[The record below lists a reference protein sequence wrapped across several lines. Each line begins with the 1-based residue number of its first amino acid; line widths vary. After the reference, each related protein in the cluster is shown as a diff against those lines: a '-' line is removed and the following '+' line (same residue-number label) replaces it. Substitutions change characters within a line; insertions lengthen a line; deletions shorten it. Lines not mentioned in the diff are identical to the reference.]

1 MAYIAVAR
9 SANRLQNPYEVTTE
23 DRLAAAN
30 PTPTQISLTD
40 CLARSGCVTSAEAVL
55 VSLQSHTEVLN
66 TLDAYPS
73 LDVQYLIHKQNGV
86 ANGHASPSPDAKVF
100 VASVSPQVRASLAAT
115 YGISERKAGSMIEQ
129 FL

>member
-30 PTPTQISLTD
+30 PTPAQISLTD
-40 CLARSGCVTSAEAVL
+40 CLACSGCVTSAEAIL

-66 TLDAYPS
+66 TLDAHPS
-73 LDVQYLIHKQNGV
+73 LSPERMLESNDTARNT
-86 ANGHASPSPDAKVF
+86 ANRGHHAWE
-100 VASVSPQVRASLAAT
+100 
-115 YGISERKAGSMIEQ
+115 GGSNDGKI
-129 FL
+129 F